1 MRPPAPPEC
10 ADPHID
16 LPPLTDESVALIA
29 KGIAHPTRIWIL
41 QQFED
46 HEPLIAQDIVG
57 GCEVAQST
65 LSGHLRI
72 LREAG
77 ILHATKD
84 GPRIWYCLR
93 RSVLRQF
100 SAAIAD
106 LATES
111 ALAGV
116 R

>member
-10 ADPHID
+10 ADPNID
-16 LPPLTDESVALIA
+16 LPPLTDELVALIA
-29 KGIAHPTRIWIL
+29 RGIAHPTRIWIL
-41 QQFED
+41 EQFED
-46 HEPLIAQDIVG
+46 GEPLIAQDIVG

-93 RSVLRQF
+93 RSLLKQF
-100 SAAIAD
+100 SAAIAG
-106 LATES
+106 LATEF
-111 ALAGV
+111 APVGA